1 MNWGLVLGVGI
12 PVIAVVGI
20 TRYVYRTYNELTWHL
35 LKVDKQASNVEVH
48 LKKRYDLIP
57 ALVEAVKGYAK
68 HESGTFTEVTR
79 LRSQWGAS
87 KSINEKVKNANALE
101 SALSK
106 LLVVQERYPQ
116 LRANKNFQSL
126 QKSMS
131 HVEGELVHERKYYNE
146 KVRAYNVRVR
156 LFPRNIV
163 AKLFGFKE
171 RDFFSLE
178 E

>member
-1 MNWGLVLGVGI
+1 MNLGLILGIGIPAIVVLVGI
-12 PVIAVVGI
+12 
-20 TRYVYRTYNELTWHL
+20 RYVYRVYNELTWHL

-68 HESGTFTEVTR
+68 HESGIFTEVTR
-79 LRSQWGAS
+79 LRSQWAGS
-87 KSINEKVKNANALE
+87 KTTSEKMKNATMLE
-101 SALSK
+101 SALSR
-106 LLVVQERYPQ
+106 LLVVQGRYPN
-116 LRANKNFQSL
+116 LKANRNFQSL

-131 HVEGELVHERKYYNE
+131 RIEGELVHERKYYNE

-171 RDFFSLE
+171 REFFSLE